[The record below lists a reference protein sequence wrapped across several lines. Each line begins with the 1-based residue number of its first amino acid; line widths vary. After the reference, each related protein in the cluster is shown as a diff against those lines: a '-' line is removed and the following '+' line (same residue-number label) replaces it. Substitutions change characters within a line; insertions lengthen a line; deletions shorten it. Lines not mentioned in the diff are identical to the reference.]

1 MSGPCWYYRG
11 GSCPTHGDQGWW
23 KTREELCLPSSRLL
37 VQEYTISGKAKY
49 KEVTAV
55 TTLPAKAGSFWLV
68 PEAPVSAGASRAT
81 LTATR
86 YVSARRLDPSPL
98 SRTVY
103 RDRCSPDMSGGVNAT
118 LTGERL
124 TEPKLPGT
132 RDMSCPRACPVEPP
146 KHIVR
151 GKVPSRRC
159 HKEERLSSDGLVA
172 QPVACGDPHSPP
184 G

>member
-81 LTATR
+81 LTAPR
-86 YVSARRLDPSPL
+86 YVNARRLRPSPL
-98 SRTVY
+98 ERASTIP
-103 RDRCSPDMSGGVNAT
+103 RDG
-118 LTGERL
+118 
-124 TEPKLPGT
+124 
-132 RDMSCPRACPVEPP
+132 
-146 KHIVR
+146 
-151 GKVPSRRC
+151 
-159 HKEERLSSDGLVA
+159 
-172 QPVACGDPHSPP
+172 PHSRFFSLYAGGCERNPNRRAPCWTQTVQVFP
-184 G
+184 GSLPARTRTSIIAFVAPSYGATTAQDCQALGG